1 MSNANIAPIGD
12 GALIINNNNS
22 LNYSN
27 SNSNILY
34 QKPPMNNVIQ
44 QLKKA
49 LPMPALPVN
58 GVNNS
63 TNQYF
68 MNQANTATNNNNN
81 NNNTSQQHMIYDE
94 YFHNSS
100 FVFNG
105 INRPTPMLDN
115 APAKF
120 KSSLIKRGSLASRQ
134 LPLHQQQ
141 QQQQQILTNQFGM
154 KPSYPDQER

>member
-12 GALIINNNNS
+12 GALINNS

-34 QKPPMNNVIQ
+34 QKPPMNNIIQ
-44 QLKKA
+44 QLKKV
-49 LPMPALPVN
+49 LPMPALPIN

-63 TNQYF
+63 TSQLF
-68 MNQANTATNNNNN
+68 INQANTAANNKNN
-81 NNNTSQQHMIYDE
+81 SQQHMIYDE

-141 QQQQQILTNQFGM
+141 QQPQQILTNQFSM

>member
-1 MSNANIAPIGD
+1 MSNANIAPMGD
-12 GALIINNNNS
+12 GALTNN

-44 QLKKA
+44 QLKKV
-49 LPMPALPVN
+49 LPMPPLLPAN
-58 GVNNS
+58 GINNS
-63 TNQYF
+63 TNQF
-68 MNQANTATNNNNN
+68 FINQTNSTATNNNNN
-81 NNNTSQQHMIYDE
+81 NNNQQHMIYDE

-134 LPLHQQQ
+134 LPLHQQL
-141 QQQQQILTNQFGM
+141 QQQILTNQFGM